1 MGRVEAVM
9 SAEQNLTIVQDIYAA
24 FARGDLQAVLAYVS
38 DDCAEFSVMS
48 AGETRVP
55 WHLDERGKKGAARF
69 FDALLG
75 AVEFRAFEP
84 RDYAAAGDHV
94 YATLSMRMRIRA
106 TGELLELAEVVH
118 RFTLR
123 DGMVVRWR
131 ASEDTFQTHRA
142 FAGGG
147 KTLE

>member
-1 MGRVEAVM
+1 M
-9 SAEQNLTIVQDIYAA
+9 SAEQNLTTVQGIYAA
-24 FARGDLQAVLAYVS
+24 FGQGDLQAVLAHIS
-38 DDCAEFSVMS
+38 DDCVEFSVMS

-55 WHLDERGKKGAARF
+55 WHLNGRGKEGAASF

-94 YATLSMRMRIRA
+94 YATLSMRMQIRA

-142 FAGGG
+142 FARGG
-147 KTLE
+147 KTIE